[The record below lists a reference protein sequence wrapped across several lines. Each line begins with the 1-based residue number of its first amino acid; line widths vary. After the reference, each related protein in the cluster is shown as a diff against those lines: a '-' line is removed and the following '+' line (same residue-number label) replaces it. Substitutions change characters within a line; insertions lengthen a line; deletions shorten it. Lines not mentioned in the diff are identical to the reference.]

1 MKKALSAFLSLL
13 LLAFVFPSPPAS
25 AADGVS
31 FTLTVDALEADAA
44 SGRVTAYLSDADAPR
59 VIPAERFNFR
69 NASLLI
75 FDADGR
81 LVEAGGN
88 LVPDTDGTNGSPQ
101 RSVTIPAGGF
111 LLAFGAGADER
122 LKQCYDTAFE
132 GAMLYNATMSVIYDV
147 RGTLDAETRQLSIAY
162 PAPEPETD
170 ETLKFLFVGNSTTYF
185 NGTPLKFKALCRA
198 AGIDV
203 SVTYCTF
210 GSAYLSEFADE
221 THERGRALRRALND
235 KAFDY
240 VVLQDAGGASLEA
253 SEAALNV
260 LLPLIEE
267 NGAEPLLYMRYS
279 DKRDDDA
286 RVADTKRHYE
296 TYTALSEKYGI
307 PASPVALAFRDAILD
322 GWGQTLYADDRSH
335 HSKEGSYL
343 IACTWLDAFLDVS
356 PVGNTYTAG
365 LDAETVRYLQET
377 ARSSRTASGDAPA
390 TEPAIYTDG
399 DGAVYPNLALG
410 RPYTAT
416 GAPYDGNWTDT
427 KADGTPIGK
436 LTDGYACTDGSDTS
450 AGCYKG
456 AETAVTIDLGGVFA
470 VKRITTDL
478 FGNESWG
485 IPSPDAASV
494 TFLVSEDGESFVPF
508 GAGAAEEQSEADGWQ
523 RAVFA
528 CTAETPVRASHVRV
542 VYGIGGSFCWVS
554 EINAFGVEAGSAPE
568 ESADVS
574 ESDPASESSD
584 EAPEVSEAENI
595 SVPAT
600 GSSAAPFIAGGC
612 AIVIAAGLMGFFLYK
627 KRARRA

>member
-1 MKKALSAFLSLL
+1 M
-13 LLAFVFPSPPAS
+13 
-25 AADGVS
+25 
-31 FTLTVDALEADAA
+31 
-44 SGRVTAYLSDADAPR
+44 
-59 VIPAERFNFR
+59 
-69 NASLLI
+69 
-75 FDADGR
+75 
-81 LVEAGGN
+81 
-88 LVPDTDGTNGSPQ
+88 
-101 RSVTIPAGGF
+101 
-111 LLAFGAGADER
+111 
-122 LKQCYDTAFE
+122 
-132 GAMLYNATMSVIYDV
+132 
-147 RGTLDAETRQLSIAY
+147 
-162 PAPEPETD
+162 
-170 ETLKFLFVGNSTTYF
+170 
-185 NGTPLKFKALCRA
+185 
-198 AGIDV
+198 
-203 SVTYCTF
+203 
-210 GSAYLSEFADE
+210 
-221 THERGRALRRALND
+221 
-235 KAFDY
+235 
-240 VVLQDAGGASLEA
+240 
-253 SEAALNV
+253 
-260 LLPLIEE
+260 
-267 NGAEPLLYMRYS
+267 
-279 DKRDDDA
+279 
-286 RVADTKRHYE
+286 
-296 TYTALSEKYGI
+296 
-307 PASPVALAFRDAILD
+307 
-322 GWGQTLYADDRSH
+322 
-335 HSKEGSYL
+335 
-343 IACTWLDAFLDVS
+343 DVS

-450 AGCYKG
+450 AGCCS

-494 TFLVSEDGESFVPF
+494 TFLVSEDGESSFRS

-528 CTAETPVRASHVRV
+528 CTAETPVRASPRPGCVRHRRQLLL
-542 VYGIGGSFCWVS
+542 GQRNQRLRRRG
-554 EINAFGVEAGSAPE
+554 GSAPE

-627 KRARRA
+627 NARRA

>member
-1 MKKALSAFLSLL
+1 M
-13 LLAFVFPSPPAS
+13 
-25 AADGVS
+25 
-31 FTLTVDALEADAA
+31 
-44 SGRVTAYLSDADAPR
+44 
-59 VIPAERFNFR
+59 
-69 NASLLI
+69 
-75 FDADGR
+75 
-81 LVEAGGN
+81 
-88 LVPDTDGTNGSPQ
+88 
-101 RSVTIPAGGF
+101 
-111 LLAFGAGADER
+111 
-122 LKQCYDTAFE
+122 
-132 GAMLYNATMSVIYDV
+132 
-147 RGTLDAETRQLSIAY
+147 
-162 PAPEPETD
+162 
-170 ETLKFLFVGNSTTYF
+170 
-185 NGTPLKFKALCRA
+185 
-198 AGIDV
+198 
-203 SVTYCTF
+203 
-210 GSAYLSEFADE
+210 
-221 THERGRALRRALND
+221 
-235 KAFDY
+235 
-240 VVLQDAGGASLEA
+240 
-253 SEAALNV
+253 
-260 LLPLIEE
+260 
-267 NGAEPLLYMRYS
+267 
-279 DKRDDDA
+279 
-286 RVADTKRHYE
+286 
-296 TYTALSEKYGI
+296 
-307 PASPVALAFRDAILD
+307 
-322 GWGQTLYADDRSH
+322 
-335 HSKEGSYL
+335 
-343 IACTWLDAFLDVS
+343 DVS

-399 DGAVYPNLALG
+399 DGTVYPNLALG

-494 TFLVSEDGESFVPF
+494 TFLVSEDGETFVPF